1 MTNTAMN
8 MTAAN
13 AAVPAPVDF
22 ELPTLAEC
30 DFSSD
35 ELAEDMDGMTMS
47 LPRVKIPAGGALQFE
62 LPTGDPQNPDYVRS
76 LVGVILYNHAS
87 NAYWPEGKEYDD
99 NEPPLCQSVDGK
111 QGYGEPGGACATCIL
126 NRFGS
131 SATGRGKACK
141 NMRVLYLLRSG
152 EMMPIQLSL
161 PPTSIRPYTTFVN
174 SAFLLRGRRVCSGL
188 VQIGLRKGASNGF
201 TYSVATFKKL
211 RDFEGEE
218 LAQVCAYADSFR
230 DQIKQT
236 LSERASQNEAQ
247 AGDGVERVS
256 ASRVMPDNGDH
267 FAIGGVIDGERDL
280 LPA

>member
-1 MTNTAMN
+1 MNNTMVNEA
-8 MTAAN
+8 
-13 AAVPAPVDF
+13 
-22 ELPTLAEC
+22 LAERTAFIIPKVS
-30 DFSSD
+30 DSKFSSA
-35 ELAEDMDGMTMS
+35 ELADDMDGLQLS
-47 LPRVKIPAGGALQFE
+47 FQRAKIPGGGVLQFE
-62 LPTGDPQNPDYVRS
+62 LPGEDPENPDYVQT
-76 LVGVILYNHAS
+76 LEGVILFNHSANS
-87 NAYWPEGKEYDD
+87 YWPAGSEYDD
-99 NEPPLCQSVDGK
+99 NTPPQCQSVDGK
-111 QGYGEPGGACATCIL
+111 VGYGDPGGICEACDY
-126 NRFGS
+126 NKFGS
-131 SATGRGKACK
+131 DPNGGGKACK

-267 FAIGGVIDGERDL
+267 FAIGGVIAQSG
-280 LPA
+280 

>member
-1 MTNTAMN
+1 MNNTMVN
-8 MTAAN
+8 
-13 AAVPAPVDF
+13 
-22 ELPTLAEC
+22 ETLAERTAFIIPKVS
-30 DFSSD
+30 DSKFSSA
-35 ELAEDMDGMTMS
+35 ELADDMDGLQLS
-47 LPRVKIPAGGALQFE
+47 FQRAKIPGGGVLQFE
-62 LPTGDPQNPDYVRS
+62 LPGEDPENPDYVQT
-76 LVGVILYNHAS
+76 LEGVILFNHSANS
-87 NAYWPEGKEYDD
+87 YWPAGSEYDD
-99 NEPPLCQSVDGK
+99 NTPPQCQSVDGK
-111 QGYGEPGGACATCIL
+111 VGYGDPGGICEVCDY
-126 NRFGS
+126 NKFGS
-131 SATGRGKACK
+131 DPNGGGKACK

-188 VQIGLRKGASNGF
+188 VQIGLRKGSSNGF

>member
-1 MTNTAMN
+1 MNNTMVNEA
-8 MTAAN
+8 
-13 AAVPAPVDF
+13 
-22 ELPTLAEC
+22 LAERTAFIIPKVS
-30 DFSSD
+30 DSKFSSA
-35 ELAEDMDGMTMS
+35 ELADDMDGLQLS
-47 LPRVKIPAGGALQFE
+47 FQRAKIPGGGVLQFE
-62 LPTGDPQNPDYVRS
+62 LPGEDPENPDYVQT
-76 LVGVILYNHAS
+76 LEGVILFNHSANS
-87 NAYWPEGKEYDD
+87 YWPAGSEYDD
-99 NEPPLCQSVDGK
+99 NTPPQCQSVDGK
-111 QGYGEPGGACATCIL
+111 VGYGDPGGICEACDY
-126 NRFGS
+126 NKFGS
-131 SATGRGKACK
+131 DPNGGGKACK

-188 VQIGLRKGASNGF
+188 VQIGLRKGSSNGF

-256 ASRVMPDNGDH
+256 ASRMMPDNGDH

>member
-1 MTNTAMN
+1 MNNTMVNEA
-8 MTAAN
+8 
-13 AAVPAPVDF
+13 
-22 ELPTLAEC
+22 LAERTAFIIPKVS
-30 DFSSD
+30 DSKFSSA
-35 ELAEDMDGMTMS
+35 ELADDMDGLQLS
-47 LPRVKIPAGGALQFE
+47 FQRAKIPGGGVLQFE
-62 LPTGDPQNPDYVRS
+62 LPGEDPENPDYVQT
-76 LVGVILYNHAS
+76 LEGVILFNHSANS
-87 NAYWPEGKEYDD
+87 YWPAGSEYDD
-99 NEPPLCQSVDGK
+99 NTPPQCQSVDGK
-111 QGYGEPGGACATCIL
+111 VGYGDPGGICEACDY
-126 NRFGS
+126 NKFGS
-131 SATGRGKACK
+131 DPNGGGKACK

-188 VQIGLRKGASNGF
+188 VQIGLRKGSSNGF

-218 LAQVCAYADSFR
+218 LAQVCSYADSFR

>member
-1 MTNTAMN
+1 MN
-8 MTAAN
+8 DTMVNEA
-13 AAVPAPVDF
+13 
-22 ELPTLAEC
+22 LAERTAFIIPKVS
-30 DFSSD
+30 DSKFSSA
-35 ELAEDMDGMTMS
+35 ELADDMDGLQLS
-47 LPRVKIPAGGALQFE
+47 FQRAKIPGGGVLQFE
-62 LPTGDPQNPDYVRS
+62 LPGEDPVNPDYVQT
-76 LVGVILYNHAS
+76 LEGVILFNHSANS
-87 NAYWPEGKEYDD
+87 YWPAGSEYDD
-99 NEPPLCQSVDGK
+99 NTPPQCQSVDGK
-111 QGYGEPGGACATCIL
+111 VGYGDPGGICEACDY
-126 NRFGS
+126 NKFGS
-131 SATGRGKACK
+131 DPNGGGKACK

>member
-1 MTNTAMN
+1 MNNTMVNEA
-8 MTAAN
+8 
-13 AAVPAPVDF
+13 
-22 ELPTLAEC
+22 LAERTAFIIPKVS
-30 DFSSD
+30 DSKFSSA
-35 ELAEDMDGMTMS
+35 ELADDMDGLKLS
-47 LPRVKIPAGGALQFE
+47 FQRAKIPGGGVLQFE
-62 LPTGDPQNPDYVRS
+62 LPGEDPENPDYVQT
-76 LVGVILYNHAS
+76 LEGVILFNHSANS
-87 NAYWPEGKEYDD
+87 YWPAGSEYDD
-99 NEPPLCQSVDGK
+99 NTPPQCQSVDGK
-111 QGYGEPGGACATCIL
+111 VGYGDPGGICEACDY
-126 NRFGS
+126 NKFGS
-131 SATGRGKACK
+131 DPNGGGKACK

-161 PPTSIRPYTTFVN
+161 PPTSIRPFTTFVN

>member
-1 MTNTAMN
+1 MNNTMVNEA
-8 MTAAN
+8 
-13 AAVPAPVDF
+13 
-22 ELPTLAEC
+22 LAERTSFIIPKVS
-30 DFSSD
+30 DSKFSSA
-35 ELAEDMDGMTMS
+35 ELADDMDGLQLS
-47 LPRVKIPAGGALQFE
+47 FQRAKIPGGGVLQFE
-62 LPTGDPQNPDYVRS
+62 LPGEDPENPDYVQT
-76 LVGVILYNHAS
+76 LEGVILFNHSANS
-87 NAYWPEGKEYDD
+87 YWPAGSEYDD
-99 NEPPLCQSVDGK
+99 NTPPQCQSVDGK
-111 QGYGEPGGACATCIL
+111 VGYGDPGGICEACDY
-126 NRFGS
+126 NKFGS
-131 SATGRGKACK
+131 DPNGGGKACK

-161 PPTSIRPYTTFVN
+161 PPTSIRPFTTFVN

>member
-1 MTNTAMN
+1 MNNTMVN
-8 MTAAN
+8 
-13 AAVPAPVDF
+13 
-22 ELPTLAEC
+22 ETLAERTAFIIPKVS
-30 DFSSD
+30 DSKFSSA
-35 ELAEDMDGMTMS
+35 ELADDMDGLQLS
-47 LPRVKIPAGGALQFE
+47 FQRAKIPGGGVLQFE
-62 LPTGDPQNPDYVRS
+62 LPGEDPENPDYVQT
-76 LVGVILYNHAS
+76 LEGVILFNHSANS
-87 NAYWPEGKEYDD
+87 YWPAGGEYDD
-99 NEPPLCQSVDGK
+99 NTPPQCQSVDGK
-111 QGYGEPGGACATCIL
+111 VGYGDPGGICEACDY
-126 NRFGS
+126 NKFGS
-131 SATGRGKACK
+131 DPNGGGKACK

-188 VQIGLRKGASNGF
+188 VQIGLRKGSSNGF

>member
-1 MTNTAMN
+1 MNNTMVNEA
-8 MTAAN
+8 
-13 AAVPAPVDF
+13 
-22 ELPTLAEC
+22 LAERTAFIIPKVS
-30 DFSSD
+30 DSKFSSA
-35 ELAEDMDGMTMS
+35 ELADDMDGLQLS
-47 LPRVKIPAGGALQFE
+47 FQRAKIPGGGVLQFE
-62 LPTGDPQNPDYVRS
+62 LPGEDPENPDYVQT
-76 LVGVILYNHAS
+76 LEGVILFNHSANS
-87 NAYWPEGKEYDD
+87 YWPAGSEYDD
-99 NEPPLCQSVDGK
+99 NTPPQCQSVDGK
-111 QGYGEPGGACATCIL
+111 VGYGDPGGNCEACDY
-126 NRFGS
+126 NKFGS
-131 SATGRGKACK
+131 DPNGGGKACK

-188 VQIGLRKGASNGF
+188 VQIGLRKGSSNGF

>member
-1 MTNTAMN
+1 MNNTMVNEA
-8 MTAAN
+8 
-13 AAVPAPVDF
+13 
-22 ELPTLAEC
+22 LAERTAFIIPKVS
-30 DFSSD
+30 DSKFSSA
-35 ELAEDMDGMTMS
+35 ELADDMDGLQLS
-47 LPRVKIPAGGALQFE
+47 FQRAKIPGGGVLQFE
-62 LPTGDPQNPDYVRS
+62 LPGEDPENPDYVQT
-76 LVGVILYNHAS
+76 LEGVILFNHSANS
-87 NAYWPEGKEYDD
+87 YWPAGSEYDD
-99 NEPPLCQSVDGK
+99 NTPPQCQSVDGK
-111 QGYGEPGGACATCIL
+111 VGYGDPGGICEACDY
-126 NRFGS
+126 NKFGS
-131 SATGRGKACK
+131 DPNGGGKACK

-161 PPTSIRPYTTFVN
+161 PPTSIRPFTTFVN

-267 FAIGGVIDGERDL
+267 FAIGGVIHGGRDL

>member
-1 MTNTAMN
+1 MNNTMVN
-8 MTAAN
+8 
-13 AAVPAPVDF
+13 
-22 ELPTLAEC
+22 ETLAERTAFIIPKVS
-30 DFSSD
+30 DSKFSSA
-35 ELAEDMDGMTMS
+35 ELADDMDGLQLS
-47 LPRVKIPAGGALQFE
+47 FQRAKIPGGGVLQFE
-62 LPTGDPQNPDYVRS
+62 LPGEDPENPDYVQT
-76 LVGVILYNHAS
+76 LEGVILFNHSANS
-87 NAYWPEGKEYDD
+87 YWPAGSEYDD
-99 NEPPLCQSVDGK
+99 NTPPQCQSVDGK
-111 QGYGEPGGACATCIL
+111 VGYGDPGGICEACDY
-126 NRFGS
+126 NKFGS
-131 SATGRGKACK
+131 DPNGGGKACK

-188 VQIGLRKGASNGF
+188 VQIGLRKGSSNGF

>member
-1 MTNTAMN
+1 MNNAMVN
-8 MTAAN
+8 EA
-13 AAVPAPVDF
+13 
-22 ELPTLAEC
+22 LAERTAFIIPKVS
-30 DFSSD
+30 DSKFSSA
-35 ELAEDMDGMTMS
+35 ELADDMDGLQLS
-47 LPRVKIPAGGALQFE
+47 FQRAKIPGGGVLQFE
-62 LPTGDPQNPDYVRS
+62 LPGEDPENPDYVQT
-76 LVGVILYNHAS
+76 LEGVILFNHSANS
-87 NAYWPEGKEYDD
+87 YWPAGSEYDD
-99 NEPPLCQSVDGK
+99 NTPPQCQSVDGK
-111 QGYGEPGGACATCIL
+111 VGYGDPGGICEACDY
-126 NRFGS
+126 NKFGS
-131 SATGRGKACK
+131 DPNGGGKACK

-230 DQIKQT
+230 DQIKQS

-267 FAIGGVIDGERDL
+267 FAIGGVIDGERDR

>member
-1 MTNTAMN
+1 MNNTMVNEA
-8 MTAAN
+8 
-13 AAVPAPVDF
+13 
-22 ELPTLAEC
+22 LAERTAFIIPKVS
-30 DFSSD
+30 DSKFSSA
-35 ELAEDMDGMTMS
+35 ELADDMDGLQLS
-47 LPRVKIPAGGALQFE
+47 FQRAKIPGGGVLQFE
-62 LPTGDPQNPDYVRS
+62 LPGEDPENPDYVQT
-76 LVGVILYNHAS
+76 LEGVILFNHSANS
-87 NAYWPEGKEYDD
+87 YWPAGSEYDD
-99 NEPPLCQSVDGK
+99 NTPPQCQSVDGK
-111 QGYGEPGGACATCIL
+111 VGYGDPGGICEACDY
-126 NRFGS
+126 NKFGS
-131 SATGRGKACK
+131 DPNGGGKACK

-161 PPTSIRPYTTFVN
+161 PPTSIRPFTTFVN

-256 ASRVMPDNGDH
+256 TSRVMPDNGDH

>member
-1 MTNTAMN
+1 MNNTMVN
-8 MTAAN
+8 
-13 AAVPAPVDF
+13 
-22 ELPTLAEC
+22 ETLAERTAFIIPKVS
-30 DFSSD
+30 DSKFSSA
-35 ELAEDMDGMTMS
+35 ELADDMDGLQLS
-47 LPRVKIPAGGALQFE
+47 FQRAKIPGGGVLQFE
-62 LPTGDPQNPDYVRS
+62 LPGEDPENPDYVQT
-76 LVGVILYNHAS
+76 LEGVILFNHSANS
-87 NAYWPEGKEYDD
+87 YWPAGSEYDD
-99 NEPPLCQSVDGK
+99 NTPPQCQSVDGK
-111 QGYGEPGGACATCIL
+111 VGYGDPGGICEACDY
-126 NRFGS
+126 NKFGS
-131 SATGRGKACK
+131 DPNGGGKACK

-161 PPTSIRPYTTFVN
+161 PPTSIRPFTTFVN

-188 VQIGLRKGASNGF
+188 VQIGLRKGSSNGF

>member
-1 MTNTAMN
+1 MNNTMVNEA
-8 MTAAN
+8 
-13 AAVPAPVDF
+13 
-22 ELPTLAEC
+22 LAERTAFIIPKVS
-30 DFSSD
+30 DSKFSSA
-35 ELAEDMDGMTMS
+35 ELADDMDGLQLS
-47 LPRVKIPAGGALQFE
+47 FQRAKIPGGGVLQFE
-62 LPTGDPQNPDYVRS
+62 LPGEDPENPDYVQT
-76 LVGVILYNHAS
+76 LEGVILFNHSANS
-87 NAYWPEGKEYDD
+87 YWPAGSEYDD
-99 NEPPLCQSVDGK
+99 NTPPQCQSVDGK
-111 QGYGEPGGACATCIL
+111 VGYGDPGGICEACDY
-126 NRFGS
+126 NKFGS
-131 SATGRGKACK
+131 DPNGGGKACK

-188 VQIGLRKGASNGF
+188 VQIGLRKGSSNGF

-256 ASRVMPDNGDH
+256 ASRVMPDNGEH

>member
-1 MTNTAMN
+1 MNNTMVNEA
-8 MTAAN
+8 
-13 AAVPAPVDF
+13 
-22 ELPTLAEC
+22 LAERTAFIIPKVS
-30 DFSSD
+30 DSKFSSA
-35 ELAEDMDGMTMS
+35 ELADDMDGLQLS
-47 LPRVKIPAGGALQFE
+47 FQRAKIPGGGVLQFE
-62 LPTGDPQNPDYVRS
+62 LPGEDPENPDYVQT
-76 LVGVILYNHAS
+76 LEGVILFNHSANS
-87 NAYWPEGKEYDD
+87 YWPAGSEYDD
-99 NEPPLCQSVDGK
+99 NTPPQCQSVDGK
-111 QGYGEPGGACATCIL
+111 VGYGDPGGICEACDY
-126 NRFGS
+126 NKFGS
-131 SATGRGKACK
+131 DPNGGGKACK

-161 PPTSIRPYTTFVN
+161 PPTSIRPFTTFVN

-188 VQIGLRKGASNGF
+188 VQIGLRKGSSNGF

-230 DQIKQT
+230 DQIKQA

>member
-1 MTNTAMN
+1 MNNTMVNEA
-8 MTAAN
+8 
-13 AAVPAPVDF
+13 
-22 ELPTLAEC
+22 LAERTSFIIPKVS
-30 DFSSD
+30 DSKFSSA
-35 ELAEDMDGMTMS
+35 ELADDMDGLQLS
-47 LPRVKIPAGGALQFE
+47 FQRAKIPGGGVLQFE
-62 LPTGDPQNPDYVRS
+62 LPGEDPENPDYVQT
-76 LVGVILYNHAS
+76 LEGVILFNHSANS
-87 NAYWPEGKEYDD
+87 YWPAGSEYDD
-99 NEPPLCQSVDGK
+99 NTPPQCQSVDGK
-111 QGYGEPGGACATCIL
+111 VGYGDPGGICEACDY
-126 NRFGS
+126 NKFGS
-131 SATGRGKACK
+131 DPNGGGKACK

-188 VQIGLRKGASNGF
+188 VQIGLRKGSSNGF

-236 LSERASQNEAQ
+236 LSERASQNVAQ

>member
-1 MTNTAMN
+1 MNNTMVNEA
-8 MTAAN
+8 
-13 AAVPAPVDF
+13 
-22 ELPTLAEC
+22 LAERTAFIIPKVS
-30 DFSSD
+30 DSKFSSA
-35 ELAEDMDGMTMS
+35 ELADDMDGLQLS
-47 LPRVKIPAGGALQFE
+47 FQRAKIPGGGVLQFE
-62 LPTGDPQNPDYVRS
+62 LPGEDPENPDYVQT
-76 LVGVILYNHAS
+76 LEGVILFNHSANS
-87 NAYWPEGKEYDD
+87 YWPAGSEYDD
-99 NEPPLCQSVDGK
+99 NTPPQCQSVDGK
-111 QGYGEPGGACATCIL
+111 VGYGDPGGICEACDY
-126 NRFGS
+126 NKFGS
-131 SATGRGKACK
+131 DPNGGGKACK

-236 LSERASQNEAQ
+236 ISERASQNEAQ

>member
-1 MTNTAMN
+1 MNNTMVNEA
-8 MTAAN
+8 
-13 AAVPAPVDF
+13 
-22 ELPTLAEC
+22 LAERTAFIIPKVS
-30 DFSSD
+30 DSKFSSA
-35 ELAEDMDGMTMS
+35 ELADDMDGLQLS
-47 LPRVKIPAGGALQFE
+47 FQRAKIPGGGVLQFE
-62 LPTGDPQNPDYVRS
+62 LPGEDPENPDYVQT
-76 LVGVILYNHAS
+76 LEGVILFNHSANS
-87 NAYWPEGKEYDD
+87 YWPAGSEYDD
-99 NEPPLCQSVDGK
+99 NTPPQCQSVDGK
-111 QGYGEPGGACATCIL
+111 VGYGDPGGICEACDY
-126 NRFGS
+126 NKFGS
-131 SATGRGKACK
+131 DPNGGGKACK

-161 PPTSIRPYTTFVN
+161 PPTSIRPFTTFVN

-256 ASRVMPDNGDH
+256 APRVMPDNGDH

>member
-1 MTNTAMN
+1 MNNTMVNEA
-8 MTAAN
+8 
-13 AAVPAPVDF
+13 
-22 ELPTLAEC
+22 LAERTAFIIPKVS
-30 DFSSD
+30 DSKFSSA
-35 ELAEDMDGMTMS
+35 ELADDMDGLQLS
-47 LPRVKIPAGGALQFE
+47 FQRAKIPGGGVLQFE
-62 LPTGDPQNPDYVRS
+62 LPGEDPENPDYVQT
-76 LVGVILYNHAS
+76 LEGVILFNHSANS
-87 NAYWPEGKEYDD
+87 YWPAGSEYDD
-99 NEPPLCQSVDGK
+99 NTPPQCQSVDGK
-111 QGYGEPGGACATCIL
+111 VGYGDPGGICEACDY
-126 NRFGS
+126 NKFGS
-131 SATGRGKACK
+131 DPNGGGKACK

-161 PPTSIRPYTTFVN
+161 PPTSIRPFTTFVN

-188 VQIGLRKGASNGF
+188 VQIGLRKGSSNGF

-211 RDFEGEE
+211 RDFEGED

>member
-1 MTNTAMN
+1 MNNTMVN
-8 MTAAN
+8 
-13 AAVPAPVDF
+13 
-22 ELPTLAEC
+22 ETLAERTAFIIPKVS
-30 DFSSD
+30 DSKFSSA
-35 ELAEDMDGMTMS
+35 ELADDMDGLQLS
-47 LPRVKIPAGGALQFE
+47 FQRAKIPGGGVLQFE
-62 LPTGDPQNPDYVRS
+62 LPGEDPENPDYVQT
-76 LVGVILYNHAS
+76 LEGVILFNHSANS
-87 NAYWPEGKEYDD
+87 YWPAGSEYDD
-99 NEPPLCQSVDGK
+99 NTPPQCQSVDGK
-111 QGYGEPGGACATCIL
+111 VGYGDPGGICEACDY
-126 NRFGS
+126 NKFGS
-131 SATGRGKACK
+131 DPNGGGKACK

-161 PPTSIRPYTTFVN
+161 PPTSIRPFTTFVN

>member
-1 MTNTAMN
+1 MNNAMVN
-8 MTAAN
+8 EA
-13 AAVPAPVDF
+13 
-22 ELPTLAEC
+22 LAERTAFIIPKVS
-30 DFSSD
+30 DSKFSSA
-35 ELAEDMDGMTMS
+35 ELADDMDGLQLS
-47 LPRVKIPAGGALQFE
+47 FQRAKIPGGGVLQFE
-62 LPTGDPQNPDYVRS
+62 LPGEDPENPDYVQT
-76 LVGVILYNHAS
+76 LEGVILFNHSANS
-87 NAYWPEGKEYDD
+87 YWPAGSEYDD
-99 NEPPLCQSVDGK
+99 NTPPQCQSVDGK
-111 QGYGEPGGACATCIL
+111 VGYGDPGGICEACDY
-126 NRFGS
+126 NKFGS
-131 SATGRGKACK
+131 DPNGGGKACK

>member
-1 MTNTAMN
+1 MNNTMVNEA
-8 MTAAN
+8 
-13 AAVPAPVDF
+13 
-22 ELPTLAEC
+22 LAERTAFIIPKVS
-30 DFSSD
+30 DSKFSSA
-35 ELAEDMDGMTMS
+35 ELADDMDGLQLS
-47 LPRVKIPAGGALQFE
+47 FQRAKIPGGGVLQFE
-62 LPTGDPQNPDYVRS
+62 LPGEDPENPDYVQT
-76 LVGVILYNHAS
+76 LEGVILFNHS
-87 NAYWPEGKEYDD
+87 TNSYWPAGSEYDD
-99 NEPPLCQSVDGK
+99 NTPPQCQSVDGK
-111 QGYGEPGGACATCIL
+111 VGYGDPGGICEACDY
-126 NRFGS
+126 NKFGS
-131 SATGRGKACK
+131 DPNGGGKACK

>member
-1 MTNTAMN
+1 MNNTMVN
-8 MTAAN
+8 
-13 AAVPAPVDF
+13 
-22 ELPTLAEC
+22 ETLAERTAFIIPKVS
-30 DFSSD
+30 DSKFSSA
-35 ELAEDMDGMTMS
+35 ELADDMDGLQLS
-47 LPRVKIPAGGALQFE
+47 FQRAKIPGGGVLQFE
-62 LPTGDPQNPDYVRS
+62 LPGEDPENPDYVQT
-76 LVGVILYNHAS
+76 LEGVILFNHSANS
-87 NAYWPEGKEYDD
+87 SWPAGSEYDD
-99 NEPPLCQSVDGK
+99 NTPPQCQSVDGK
-111 QGYGEPGGACATCIL
+111 VGYGDPGGICEACDY
-126 NRFGS
+126 NKFGS
-131 SATGRGKACK
+131 DPNGGGKACK

-188 VQIGLRKGASNGF
+188 VQIGLRKGSSNGF

>member
-1 MTNTAMN
+1 MNNTMVNEA
-8 MTAAN
+8 
-13 AAVPAPVDF
+13 
-22 ELPTLAEC
+22 LAERTAFIIPKVS
-30 DFSSD
+30 DSKFSSA
-35 ELAEDMDGMTMS
+35 ELADDMDGLQLS
-47 LPRVKIPAGGALQFE
+47 FQRAKIPGGGVLQFE
-62 LPTGDPQNPDYVRS
+62 LPGEDPENPDYVQT
-76 LVGVILYNHAS
+76 LEGVILFNHSANS
-87 NAYWPEGKEYDD
+87 YWPARSEYDD
-99 NEPPLCQSVDGK
+99 NTPPQCQSVDGK
-111 QGYGEPGGACATCIL
+111 VGYGDPGGICEACDY
-126 NRFGS
+126 NKFGS
-131 SATGRGKACK
+131 DPNGGGKACK

-161 PPTSIRPYTTFVN
+161 PPTSIRPFTTFVN

>member
-1 MTNTAMN
+1 MNNTMVNEA
-8 MTAAN
+8 
-13 AAVPAPVDF
+13 
-22 ELPTLAEC
+22 LAERTAFIIPKVS
-30 DFSSD
+30 DSKFSSA
-35 ELAEDMDGMTMS
+35 ELADDMDGLQLS
-47 LPRVKIPAGGALQFE
+47 FQRAKIPGGGVLQFE
-62 LPTGDPQNPDYVRS
+62 LPGEDPENPDYVQT
-76 LVGVILYNHAS
+76 LEGVILFNHSANS
-87 NAYWPEGKEYDD
+87 YWPAGSEYDD
-99 NEPPLCQSVDGK
+99 NTPPQCQSVDGK
-111 QGYGEPGGACATCIL
+111 VGYGDPGGICEACDY
-126 NRFGS
+126 NKFGS
-131 SATGRGKACK
+131 DPNGGGKACK

-256 ASRVMPDNGDH
+256 APRVMPDNGDH

>member
-1 MTNTAMN
+1 MNNTMVNEA
-8 MTAAN
+8 
-13 AAVPAPVDF
+13 
-22 ELPTLAEC
+22 LAERTAFIIPKVS
-30 DFSSD
+30 DSKFSSA
-35 ELAEDMDGMTMS
+35 ELADDMDGLQLS
-47 LPRVKIPAGGALQFE
+47 FQRAKIPGGGVLQFE
-62 LPTGDPQNPDYVRS
+62 LPGEDPENPDYVQT
-76 LVGVILYNHAS
+76 LEGVILFNHSANS
-87 NAYWPEGKEYDD
+87 YWPAGSEYDD
-99 NEPPLCQSVDGK
+99 NTPPQCQSVDGK
-111 QGYGEPGGACATCIL
+111 VGYGDPGGICEACDY
-126 NRFGS
+126 NKFGS
-131 SATGRGKACK
+131 DPNGGGKACK

-161 PPTSIRPYTTFVN
+161 PPTSIRPFTTFVN

-201 TYSVATFKKL
+201 TYSVAAFKKL

>member
-1 MTNTAMN
+1 MNNTMVNEA
-8 MTAAN
+8 
-13 AAVPAPVDF
+13 
-22 ELPTLAEC
+22 LAERTAFIIPKVS
-30 DFSSD
+30 DSKFSSA
-35 ELAEDMDGMTMS
+35 ELADDMDGLQLS
-47 LPRVKIPAGGALQFE
+47 FQRAKIPGGGVLQFE
-62 LPTGDPQNPDYVRS
+62 LPGEDPENPDYVQT
-76 LVGVILYNHAS
+76 LEGVILFNHSANS
-87 NAYWPEGKEYDD
+87 YWPAGSEYDD
-99 NEPPLCQSVDGK
+99 NTPPQCQSVDGK
-111 QGYGEPGGACATCIL
+111 VGYGDPGGICEACDY
-126 NRFGS
+126 NKFGS
-131 SATGRGKACK
+131 DPNGGGKACK

-230 DQIKQT
+230 DQIKQA